1 MLADKDMKLK
11 FKELA
16 SKNPEK
22 YYPIKALE
30 KEGFKRKQCIKC
42 KIFFWTANDS
52 EVCGD
57 ICSGGFGFIG
67 NSPAKYKLD
76 YIEVWDKFSKIFK
89 KLGYTPIKRYPV
101 AARWRGDTDFVQAS
115 IYDFQPY
122 VVSGEVEPPANPLT
136 VPQFCLRFND
146 IDNVGL
152 TGAHYTGFVMIGQHA
167 FMPPKDYNQEKY
179 FEDIHTWL
187 KKGIGIKNQ
196 EITFHEDGW
205 AGGGN
210 VGPCIEFFSRGLELG
225 NQVYITHE
233 QTPAGLNELNLKILD
248 MGMGHERNSWFTQ
261 GTSTSYETAFPT
273 VIKKLTKETNI
284 EVDNELMKKFLPY
297 SAFLKVDEA
306 DNVKKVW
313 LDIAEKIKID
323 VNELRRKVL
332 PLAALY
338 SIAEHSRSLLVAI
351 GDSVLPSNIGG
362 GYNLRVILRRAL
374 SLIKKYNWDINL
386 PDLCKEH
393 AKYLKPLFPELR
405 ETLPQVQEI
414 LEVEKRK
421 YLSTKEK
428 SGQIIKNLLEKEI
441 TEDILLK
448 VYDTQGISPELIKEE
463 AEKFNKKIHI
473 PDNFYAKVTKMHENI
488 QKVEEEKKEM
498 GKLQVKRPPATEIL
512 YYDDPI
518 VTSFKAKV
526 INIINDKFV
535 ILDRTA
541 FYPRGGGQEP
551 DMGLLNNTEVLNV
564 FKQGDVIIHELKEN
578 PKFNELEE
586 VNGKIN
592 LIRRK
597 QLMQHHTA
605 THIINAAARKV
616 LGHHVNQAGAFKGED
631 RARID
636 ITHYEA
642 ITEEQERKIE
652 DEANRIIK
660 SSIKVKKESIPRN
673 LAEKEYGMTIYQGGV
688 VPGKNLRII
697 NIVGIDV
704 ECCGGTHA
712 NNTSEIELIKILR
725 STKIS
730 DSIIRIEFVA
740 GEAAREELEKFP
752 TILKQLSKTLSV
764 APTEVV
770 SRSKDLFEKWRLGR
784 KAIKKE
790 QKIFLKD
797 LQLSTPE
804 KDELNDEDSIKKIA
818 EIFKT
823 QPEHIVKTAERFIK
837 ELEEYKS
844 QL

>member
-233 QTPAGLNELNLKILD
+233 QTLSGLKELNLKVLD

-374 SLIKKYNWDINL
+374 SLITKYNWDINL
-386 PDLCKEH
+386 PDICKEH

-526 INIINDKFV
+526 LNIINEKFV

-551 DMGLLNNTEVLNV
+551 DMGLLNNAEVINV
-564 FKQGDVIIHELKEN
+564 FKQGDVVIHELKEN

-616 LGHHVNQAGAFKGED
+616 LGHHINQAGAFKGED

-642 ITEEQERKIE
+642 ITKEQEQKIE

-673 LAEKEYGMTIYQGGV
+673 IAEKEYGMAIYQGGV

-704 ECCGGTHA
+704 ECCGGTHT

-730 DSIIRIEFVA
+730 DSIVRIEFVA
-740 GEAAREELEKFP
+740 GEAAREEIEKFS
-752 TILKQLSKTLSV
+752 TILKQLSKTLGV
-764 APTEVV
+764 APTEAV
-770 SRSKDLFEKWRLGR
+770 SRSKDLFEKWKLGR

>member
-374 SLIKKYNWDINL
+374 SLITKYNWDINL

-642 ITEEQERKIE
+642 ITKEQEQKIE

>member
-1 MLADKDMKLK
+1 LRYGI
-11 FKELA
+11 
-16 SKNPEK
+16 N
-22 YYPIKALE
+22 
-30 KEGFKRKQCIKC
+30 
-42 KIFFWTANDS
+42 WTANDS

-374 SLIKKYNWDINL
+374 SLITKYNWDINL
-386 PDLCKEH
+386 PDICKEH